1 MKKLYLF
8 LIIGSLSISCEKPV
22 EEVVKTETV
31 CQIQKVSYDDGN
43 YEVYK
48 FDANKRLE
56 SVILTYE
63 DGGKIIEY
71 PIKFEYNQAG
81 NLLKGIGSDGWT
93 DNYIYDANGLLTK
106 VEYKDEKG
114 QIFDEF
120 IVTMDA
126 KKRITKVVTK
136 VDGIQGTYEYNGPN
150 GVFSKSEVKWEG
162 KILDQYVISGYETD
176 QSKKGF
182 DIAITGHPFDPAGFS
197 SQAFYY
203 PPFNFGPVNSLP
215 TVGKVSTQYNDDW
228 SEVTDKVRVYYDF
241 KATRK
246 FNSNNFVIERTSA
259 DAIENK
265 NFIKTYAYS
274 NCN

>member
-1 MKKLYLF
+1 MKNLYLL
-8 LIIGSLSISCEKPV
+8 LIIGTLSISCEKPA
-22 EEVVKTETV
+22 EEVAKTETV

-71 PIKFEYNQAG
+71 PMKFEYNQAG
-81 NLLKGIGSDGWT
+81 NLLKGSSNDGWT
-93 DNYIYDANGLLTK
+93 DNYIYDANGLLTR

-114 QIFDEF
+114 QIADEYF
-120 IVTMDA
+120 VTMDA
-126 KKRITKVVTK
+126 KKRITKIVTK
-136 VDGIQGTYEYNGPN
+136 VDGIVGTYEYNGPN

-162 KILDQYVISGYETD
+162 KILDQYILSGYETD
-176 QSKKGF
+176 QSKKGY
-182 DIAITGHPFDPAGFS
+182 DIAIKGHPFDPGTFS
-197 SQAFYY
+197 NQAFYS
-203 PPFNFGPVNSLP
+203 PPYNFGPVNSLP
-215 TVGKVSTQYNDDW
+215 TVGKVSTQYNEDW
-228 SEVTDKVRVYYDF
+228 SEVTDKLRVYYDF
-241 KATRK
+241 KASRK

-265 NFIKTYAYS
+265 NYIKTYSYS